1 MELTKVRCHFCGHE
15 GEYGVE
21 VIETDHRD
29 STGHD
34 STVTACRDT
43 DACHFRTC
51 LAYANALGTM
61 LKVRTE

>member
-34 STVTACRDT
+34 STVCACKDIDT
-43 DACHFRTC
+43 CR
-51 LAYANALGTM
+51 
-61 LKVRTE
+61 VRQWLLPIPWGRC